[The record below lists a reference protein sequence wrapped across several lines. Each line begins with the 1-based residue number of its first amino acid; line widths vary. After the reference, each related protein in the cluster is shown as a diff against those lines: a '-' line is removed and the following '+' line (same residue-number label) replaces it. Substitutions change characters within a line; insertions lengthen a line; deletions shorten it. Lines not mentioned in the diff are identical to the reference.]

1 MKAAIVYT
9 SVTGNTNELV
19 DVISE
24 FFKNYTIHVQTYKIH
39 ECPLEQLEEFDVIAI
54 GTYTWGEGQIPREMV
69 SLYKAIESGN
79 LENVIT
85 GVFGTGDSF
94 YPKYCGAVDEFRD
107 MLFVHT
113 ELVVTLKVELFP
125 QKEDIERCKLF
136 VDRLMKRLGNRVVTL

>member
-1 MKAAIVYT
+1 M
-9 SVTGNTNELV
+9 
-19 DVISE
+19 
-24 FFKNYTIHVQTYKIH
+24 
-39 ECPLEQLEEFDVIAI
+39 IAI

>member
-9 SVTGNTNELV
+9 SVTGNTKELV
-19 DVISE
+19 DVISV
-24 FFKNYTIHVQTYKIH
+24 FFKSYTIHVQIYKIH
-39 ECPLEQLEEFDVIAI
+39 EFPLEQLEQFDVIAI

-69 SLYKAIESGN
+69 SLYKAIESEN

-107 MLFVHT
+107 MLFVQT

-125 QKEDIERCKLF
+125 QLKDIERCKMF
-136 VDRLMKRLGNRVVTL
+136 VDRLMNRVGNRVVT